1 MENRVNLY
9 TEMAFNALMELGS
22 INTCKCKN
30 NECYELKKGF
40 NGNDIENA
48 VNYCIRKKGDLDFNL
63 IQEEIL
69 NIIDKIQSFPNCQ
82 NRYNQ

>member
-1 MENRVNLY
+1 MKNRVNLY
-9 TEMAFNALMELGS
+9 TEMAFNALMELGL

-48 VNYCIRKKGDLDFNL
+48 VDYCIRGNGDLDFNL
-63 IQEEIL
+63 IREEIL
-69 NIIDKIQSFPNCQ
+69 NIIDNIKNLPDCH
-82 NRYNQ
+82 NRHN